1 MRPNILTLL
10 LAIFT
15 VSVATAQLY
24 DNRSRYLKTPYDV
37 DRFERNLNTFRKPT
51 RQAYYGSTQNYYR
64 RNYSNYRT
72 KSYNNYNSRVYS
84 YTKPSYGSS
93 EFYYRFRDPIVLN
106 SYASKGVESEF
117 KLKDCHCNYRN
128 DINNAYQ
135 QWYQNQKLA
144 RATLLRNYEALFE
157 KKIEKLLNKQ
167 FPNFKSAQKAFYK
180 DYGKIHHNEYM
191 QRISNMNSIDLYQ
204 KQLEFDRAKSYYKFF
219 DYVKEQN
226 DFYYRRRSYR
236 GRIDRI
242 ADLIINGQSVRRRSG
257 SLGANRKLYN
267 TSNLNALYNN
277 IKNSYKD
284 FLISKKIFKELNR
297 NSSLFYDYL
306 SEKYVEH
313 YENQSNYE
321 YKLGAF
327 NGYIEHYQN
336 RVGYGTILKPTHSY
350 HNYMLFNP
358 INETEL
364 KAFLK
369 KHLAKNID
377 YTYRGSLPTIETAIA
392 NVAVH
397 ELDEFNSR
405 ELSLIHYNRLI
416 NKEHKKRLYEKIKQ
430 AVLNKKTLKNAA
442 IQYFKN
448 VISIDNLSIQSLKD
462 AVGSRLE
469 NKPFKWDELENM
481 PYFRFQQKTNT
492 NVLFTLDLKVKR
504 VWKGRTSRGG
514 AIARESEYFKY
525 KGIADVL
532 KHIYDVEKYWG
543 VEGATMRHFLKEK
556 GLNVPSSLSN
566 YDLGK
571 LFDFG
576 GGNSNTLT
584 IEFSDYAKKFITN
597 FHHGDGVYGNSL
609 FTDPFKLQ
617 ALKEILDGNTV
628 DFEDD
633 FWNNDVWNIQN
644 PYDDWNR
651 LTECEKAFFKSNPFA
666 LYLAKNNRSAAEK
679 ASWDRFKNCKTP
691 TKNPMHNTIGDAYR
705 HAYFAALNTQN
716 MGYNNAKKLGDAHEC
731 DVPQTKLNEKQMDLH
746 NNAWGYLYGST
757 VSYIS
762 EEQFYTSF
770 MDAFKKGKI
779 KIIQEC
785 Q

>member
-10 LAIFT
+10 LTIFT
-15 VSVATAQLY
+15 VTIATAQLY
-24 DNRSRYLKTPYDV
+24 DNRSRYLRTPKDV
-37 DRFERNLNTFRKPT
+37 NRYERNLNTFQKPT
-51 RQAYYGSTQNYYR
+51 SRTYYGSTQSYNSR
-64 RNYSNYRT
+64 GSYSNYGT
-72 KSYNNYNSRVYS
+72 KSYNNYNSRVYI
-84 YTKPSYGSS
+84 YTKPSYGSR
-93 EFYYRFRDPIVLN
+93 EFYENFRNQDVLN
-106 SYASKGVESEF
+106 RYANKATESEF
-117 KLKDCHCNYRN
+117 KQKDCHCNYKN
-128 DINNAYQ
+128 DINYTFQ
-135 QWYQNQKLA
+135 KWYKSQKIA

-167 FPNFKSAQKAFYK
+167 FPDFKSAQKAFFK

-191 QRISNMNSIDLYQ
+191 QRISNMNSNDLYQ
-204 KQLEFDRAKSYYKFF
+204 KQLEFGKAKSYYKFF
-219 DYVKEQN
+219 DFVEKQN
-226 DFYYRRRSYR
+226 NIYSRQSYYELKDKIGDLVVSGKTISRR
-236 GRIDRI
+236 D
-242 ADLIINGQSVRRRSG
+242 G
-257 SLGANRKLYN
+257 SRKLYN
-267 TSNLNALYNN
+267 TSNLNTHHNN
-277 IKNSYKD
+277 IKNSNRD
-284 FLISKKIFKELNR
+284 FLISKKIFDELNR

-306 SEKYVEH
+306 SEKYVAH
-313 YENQSNYE
+313 YNNQGNYE

-336 RVGYGTILKPTHSY
+336 IAGYGTVLKPIHSY
-350 HNYMLFNP
+350 SNYMLFKVP
-358 INETEL
+358 FDEIQL
-364 KAFLK
+364 KAFFK

-405 ELSLIHYNRLI
+405 ELRHINYNLLKD
-416 NKEHKKRLYEKIKQ
+416 KEHKKRLYEKIKQ
-430 AVLNKKTLKNAA
+430 AVLNKKTLKNAV
-442 IQYFKN
+442 IEYFKN
-448 VISIDNLSIQSLKD
+448 VIPIDDYEIQTVKD
-462 AVGSRLE
+462 AVGSRL
-469 NKPFKWDELENM
+469 NDKPFMWKELKYM
-481 PYFRFQQKTNT
+481 PYFKFQLSMNP

-504 VWKGRTSRGG
+504 VFSGGRTTNGG
-514 AIARESEYFKY
+514 RTPDLIFENNNHQ
-525 KGIADVL
+525 GIADVL
-532 KHIYDVEKYWG
+532 KHIYDKPKYWS
-543 VEGATMRHFLKEK
+543 VEGATIRHFLKQK

-597 FHHGDGVYGNSL
+597 FHHGDGKYGTSL

-617 ALKEILDGNTV
+617 ALKEILDGNMV

-770 MDAFKKGKI
+770 MDAFKKGEI